1 MKVPLAAI
9 ASLAALL
16 PSCGAPSA
24 SEPRRVS
31 CRLALGEDLH
41 SLAVI
46 AEHNTTVA
54 ELGELAGRKLVK
66 KLRLG
71 AGVVLDELE
80 SEGDW
85 LDPEDHVG
93 PLQLETVDGVVLG
106 LLAEG
111 SEGGDMIPAAE
122 WRTLVDKDGHWLN
135 DVAAKYGLRCGAS
148 DPSAAA
154 NVPADPAAPSE
165 PAARPPAEAPDAGGG
180 GDLSFFADEAMLILE
195 QLRLEGPLE
204 SEDSAVEMM
213 PSDDAAEQIG
223 DWLATALG
231 DEEPEPFIDVG
242 ADPDA
247 DLWDEDP
254 PPPPPPAPP
263 PQEEEE
269 KPAPDDLAAGQADEK
284 AGADTEPAAA
294 AAADAEG
301 EKRGKRRRKERQPP
315 EPEEPARGK
324 DTAAADDTPPPPPAA
339 AQRQERVTASERLE
353 QEAKK
358 EKLKAEEGCDS
369 YACRHSCPP
378 AVRRAPAR
386 PSSLALGCT
395 PRLRIKS
402 DNVLGAGAPDG

>member
-9 ASLAALL
+9 ASLTALL
-16 PSCGAPSA
+16 PSCGAPSGA
-24 SEPRRVS
+24 SEPGFRVS
-31 CRLALGEDLH
+31 ARLVLGADLH

-111 SEGGDMIPAAE
+111 AEGGDMIPAAE
-122 WRTLVDKDGHWLN
+122 WRSLVDKDGHWLN
-135 DVAAKYGLRCGAS
+135 DVAAKYGLRCAAS
-148 DPSAAA
+148 DPSAST
-154 NVPADPAAPSE
+154 NVPADTAAPSE

-213 PSDDAAEQIG
+213 PSASPAEQIN

-242 ADPDA
+242 ADLDA

-254 PPPPPPAPP
+254 PPPPPPP

-269 KPAPDDLAAGQADEK
+269 EPAPDDAAAGQADEK
-284 AGADTEPAAA
+284 AGADTEPAAAAA

-315 EPEEPARGK
+315 EPEEPAGGK
-324 DTAAADDTPPPPPAA
+324 DTAAADDTPPP
-339 AQRQERVTASERLE
+339 QERVTASERLE

-378 AVRRAPAR
+378 AVRRTPAR
-386 PSSLALGCT
+386 PSSLALCCT

-402 DNVLGAGAPDG
+402 DTVLGAGAPDG